1 MRDVE
6 AEWIAECLC
15 VEAGD
20 PTGSGLRARE
30 CEREKAA
37 VQLE

>member
-1 MRDVE
+1 VRDVE
-6 AEWIAECLC
+6 EEWIAECLC
-15 VEAGD
+15 IEAGD
-20 PTGSGLRARE
+20 PTRSGLSARE